1 MEKNIENGCQYTIM
15 QTKFFLWIYIRMI
28 YLFMKVYYFFFKDT
42 TVKPKTILEETTEF
56 VDNKKTRFA
65 NQKQITINKNNSI
78 DSVFYSKTEFQG
90 TIAAAENR
98 LEKSWKS
105 RILFENTPRG
115 NIVMYYDPFKF
126 GFAYYSDSN
135 GIPYNI
141 LNSVAMKYVSL
152 YKCYDFFF
160 DNEVTE
166 DISLIYKIHFEE
178 EPKKGLTEDGEKKA
192 KTGLE
197 DAPFAKLKNYN
208 KVSSK
213 TKPKESEKKSPS
225 EQKPVTEYIRNK
237 FICLGKMANFQI
249 LQKEKKTFKG
259 NGFKSALLDG
269 VSSESELQNTVLD
282 YKEYKKR
289 LIASM
294 SVANPSTSDTQPTSS
309 VETTSP
315 DEMPQ

>member
-15 QTKFFLWIYIRMI
+15 QIKFFLWIYIRMI
-28 YLFMKVYYFFFKDT
+28 YLFMKVYYFFFKNT
-42 TVKPKTILEETTEF
+42 SVKPKTILEETTEF
-56 VDNKKTRFA
+56 IDNKKTRFIE
-65 NQKQITINKNNSI
+65 QKQKLSSKNTNI

-90 TIAAAENR
+90 TIMDAENR

-166 DISLIYKIHFEE
+166 DISPLYKIHVEE
-178 EPKKGLTEDGEKKA
+178 EPKKGLSEDGDKKP

-225 EQKPVTEYIRNK
+225 EQKPVKEYTRNK
-237 FICLGKMANFQI
+237 FICLGKMVNFQI

-289 LIASM
+289 LISST
-294 SVANPSTSDTQPTSS
+294 SVANPSTSDTQLISS
-309 VETTSP
+309 VETSSP

>member
-1 MEKNIENGCQYTIM
+1 MN
-15 QTKFFLWIYIRMI
+15 
-28 YLFMKVYYFFFKDT
+28 VYYFFFKDT
-42 TVKPKTILEETTEF
+42 TVKPKTILEATTEF
-56 VDNKKTRFA
+56 VDNKKTRFIE
-65 NQKQITINKNNSI
+65 QKQKEKKGSKNTNI
-78 DSVFYSKTEFQG
+78 DYVFYSKTEFQT
-90 TIAAAENR
+90 TIADAENR

-152 YKCYDFFF
+152 YRCYDFFF
-160 DNEVTE
+160 DNEVAD
-166 DISLIYKIHFEE
+166 DISPLYKIHVEE
-178 EPKKGLTEDGEKKA
+178 DPKKAVPDDGEKKA

-213 TKPKESEKKSPS
+213 TKPKESVESEQKPPS
-225 EQKPVTEYIRNK
+225 EQKPVPEYTRNK

-249 LQKEKKTFKG
+249 LQKEKKKFNG

-294 SVANPSTSDTQPTSS
+294 SVVNPSTSDTPPTFS

>member
-1 MEKNIENGCQYTIM
+1 
-15 QTKFFLWIYIRMI
+15 MI
-28 YLFMKVYYFFFKDT
+28 CLFMKIYYFFFKDT
-42 TVKPKTILEETTEF
+42 TVKPKTILEATTEF
-56 VDNKKTRFA
+56 VDNKKTRFIE
-65 NQKQITINKNNSI
+65 QKEKMGSKNTNI
-78 DSVFYSKTEFQG
+78 DSVFYSKTEFQT
-90 TIAAAENR
+90 TIADAENR

-152 YKCYDFFF
+152 YKCYDFFL

-166 DISLIYKIHFEE
+166 DISPLYKIHFEE
-178 EPKKGLTEDGEKKA
+178 EPKKGLPEDGDKKP

-213 TKPKESEKKSPS
+213 TKPKESVESEKNSPS

-237 FICLGKMANFQI
+237 FICLGKMVNFQI

-269 VSSESELQNTVLD
+269 VSSESELQKTVLD

-294 SVANPSTSDTQPTSS
+294 SLANSATSDIPPTSS